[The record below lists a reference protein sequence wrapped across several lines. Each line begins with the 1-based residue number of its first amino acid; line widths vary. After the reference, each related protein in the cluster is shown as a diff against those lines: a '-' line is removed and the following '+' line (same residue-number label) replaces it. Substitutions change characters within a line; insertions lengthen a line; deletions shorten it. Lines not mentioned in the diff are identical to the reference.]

1 MDTLDSDG
9 CLYGETPTAMDRSS
23 TTFSVILT
31 GLDDT
36 SSTTFNVIPTGCV
49 DICGNILESGG
60 IWYGETHTVMNRVP
74 QSSEAR

>member
-1 MDTLDSDG
+1 MTLTGGDGTYMDTLESDG
-9 CLYGETPTAMDRSS
+9 CLYGETPTAM
-23 TTFSVILT
+23 
-31 GLDDT
+31 DT

-60 IWYGETHTVMNRVP
+60 VWYGETHTVMNRVP